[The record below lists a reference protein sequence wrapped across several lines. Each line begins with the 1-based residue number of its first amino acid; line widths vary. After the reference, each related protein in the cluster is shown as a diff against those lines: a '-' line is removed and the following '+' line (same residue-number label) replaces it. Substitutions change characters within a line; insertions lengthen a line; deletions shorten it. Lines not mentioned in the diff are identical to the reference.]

1 MRRTIFDC
9 YTDEPAG
16 LGVPP
21 FVGVWPRYTAGS
33 YEQEPTYL
41 TIDDLRLVR
50 YVECVPEVVIDP
62 PRGRTHLEVLNHTR
76 SYEEI
81 REVLENTDELV
92 VIVGVQTP
100 GKYLSA
106 RPGTLHEVEKLLR
119 SFEDSVVG
127 QSPSGGESWD
137 SPPGAGVPHGDV
149 AQPPPA
155 GAPLAKPGVLG
166 FTPGGGGATFRRVLT
181 GPVLTGGTQARGGA
195 RPQVADAEYFDE
207 LRPLTFDTY
216 DQLQPL
222 ALRGAAFIRQMPHM
236 ANRIVEI
243 ETGRGCPRER
253 GCSFCTETIKNK
265 VLWRRPELVV
275 EEVKVLTD
283 LGAKAFRLG
292 KQSCIY
298 SYEGGD
304 PHKLEAMLSGLAAMR
319 PTVLHI
325 DNANPQMIDE
335 QRTELF
341 VKYLTPGSTAAMGI
355 ESFDPEV
362 TKANNL
368 NCPYDLAFEAIRTVN
383 RIGGFRGEN
392 GCHALLPGVNILL
405 GLAAETPETLDRNFA
420 ALKRIFDEGLLIRRI
435 NIRRVVPFPGT
446 PLYQQVGRRFLRKNM
461 RYYVDWIE
469 KVRQEID
476 IPMLQ
481 RLFPVGTVLKDLCSE
496 VHNGHM
502 TFLRQ
507 IGSYPIVVGVHER
520 LPLNEFCNIR
530 VTGYMRRSLVGE
542 RVT

>member
-1 MRRTIFDC
+1 MRRTILDC

-21 FVGVWPRYTAGS
+21 FIGVWPRYVAGAHPDV
-33 YEQEPTYL
+33 PTYL

-81 REVLENTDELV
+81 RQVLENTDELV
-92 VIVGVQTP
+92 IIVGVQTP

-119 SFEDSVVG
+119 SFEDSVVA
-127 QSPSGGESWD
+127 QSPSAGESWD
-137 SPPGAGVPHGDV
+137 SPPEAGVPHGDV
-149 AQPPPA
+149 AQSPPA
-155 GAPLAKPGVLG
+155 GAPPAKPGKA
-166 FTPGGGGATFRRVLT
+166 TPPARRSFRKVLT
-181 GPVLTGGTQARGGA
+181 GPVLVGGTQARGGA
-195 RPQVADAEYFDE
+195 RPQVADAEYFGE

-222 ALRGAAFIRQMPHM
+222 ALRGAAFIRQMPHL

-243 ETGRGCPRER
+243 ETGKGCPRER
-253 GCSFCTETIKNK
+253 GCSFCTEPIKNK
-265 VLWRRPELVV
+265 VLWRRPELVI
-275 EEVKVLTD
+275 EEVKTLMS
-283 LGAKAFRLG
+283 LGARAFRLG

-304 PHKLEAMLSGLAAMR
+304 PHKLEAMLAPLAAMH

-368 NCPYDLAFEAIRTVN
+368 NCPYDMAFDAIRTVN

-405 GLAAETPETLDRNFA
+405 GLAAETPKTLDRNFA

-520 LPLNEFCNIR
+520 LPLDEFIDVR

>member
-1 MRRTIFDC
+1 MKRTILDC

-21 FVGVWPRYTAGS
+21 FIGVWPRYVAGLH
-33 YEQEPTYL
+33 EDEPTYL
-41 TIDDLRLVR
+41 TIDDIRLVR
-50 YVECVPEVVIDP
+50 YVECVPNVVIDP
-62 PRGRTHLEVLNHTR
+62 PYGRTHLEVLNHTR
-76 SYEEI
+76 SYEQI
-81 REVLENTDELV
+81 RQVLENTDELV
-92 VIVGVQTP
+92 IVVGVQTP

-119 SFEDSVVG
+119 SFEEGRQATQD
-127 QSPSGGESWD
+127 
-137 SPPGAGVPHGDV
+137 GA
-149 AQPPPA
+149 
-155 GAPLAKPGVLG
+155 APRSYRK
-166 FTPGGGGATFRRVLT
+166 VLT
-181 GPVLTGGTQARGGA
+181 GPVLIGGTQARGGA

-207 LRPLTFDTY
+207 LRPFTFDTY

-222 ALRGAAFIRQMPHM
+222 ALKGASFIRQMPRL

-253 GCSFCTETIKNK
+253 GCSFCTEPIKNK
-265 VLWRRPELVV
+265 VQWRRPELVV
-275 EEVKVLTD
+275 EEVKTLMGF
-283 LGAKAFRLG
+283 GARAFRLG

-304 PHKLEAMLSGLAAMR
+304 HAKLEAMLSPLAAMR
-319 PTVLHI
+319 PAVLHI

-335 QRTELF
+335 KRTELF

-355 ESFDPEV
+355 ESFDSRV
-362 TKANNL
+362 TAANNL

-392 GCHALLPGVNILL
+392 GCHALLPGINILL
-405 GLAAETPETLDRNFA
+405 GLAAETPETLDKNFA
-420 ALKRIFDEGLLIRRI
+420 ALKRILDEGLLIRRI

-446 PLYQQVGRRFLRKNM
+446 PLYQQVGRKFLRKNM

-481 RLFPVGTVLKDLCSE
+481 RLFPIGTVLKDLVSE

-507 IGSYPIVVGVHER
+507 IGSYPIVVGIHER
-520 LPLNEFCNIR
+520 LPLDERFNVR

-542 RVT
+542 RIA

>member
-1 MRRTIFDC
+1 MTRAILDC

-21 FVGVWPRYTAGS
+21 FIGVWPRYAAGS
-33 YEQEPTYL
+33 YASEPTYL

-76 SYEEI
+76 GYEEI
-81 REVLENTDELV
+81 RQVLENTEELV
-92 VIVGVQTP
+92 IIVGVQTP

-119 SFEDSVVG
+119 SFEDSVIA

-155 GAPLAKPGVLG
+155 GAPLAKPGKA
-166 FTPGGGGATFRRVLT
+166 TPSARRSFRKVLT

-207 LRPLTFDTY
+207 LRPLAFDTY
-216 DQLQPL
+216 DELQPL
-222 ALRGAAFIRQMPHM
+222 ALRGAPFLKQMPHL

-253 GCSFCTETIKNK
+253 GCSFCTEPIKNK
-265 VLWRRPELVV
+265 VQWRRPEFVV
-275 EEVKVLTD
+275 EEVKTLMEH
-283 LGAKAFRLG
+283 GAKAFRLG

-304 PHKLEAMLSGLAAMR
+304 PHKLEAMLSGVAAMR

-335 QRTELF
+335 RRTRLF

-368 NCPYDLAFEAIRTVN
+368 NCPYDMAFEAIRTVN

-446 PLYQQVGRRFLRKNM
+446 PLYQQVGRRYLRKNM

-476 IPMLQ
+476 IPMLR

-507 IGSYPIVVGVHER
+507 IGSYPIVVGLHER
-520 LPLNEFCNIR
+520 LPLNEFINVR
-530 VTGYMRRSLVGE
+530 VTGYMRRSLVAE
-542 RVT
+542 RIP